1 MGVKNCYDEISLLWQ
16 MDICL
21 VSFWLPGSLW
31 NSFISY
37 GTARWV
43 TDPSA
48 KRDAQ
53 TNECLLIS
61 NANPAM
67 RPARWRRSPSLVRRH
82 LYSFDGLFDERSH
95 RIWPRH
101 VDGVTARDLDDCRTY
116 ALRHEPLGR
125 WWDHLVVGGNH
136 VPV

>member
-1 MGVKNCYDEISLLWQ
+1 MAAWRKSEAQS
-16 MDICL
+16 
-21 VSFWLPGSLW
+21 SA
-31 NSFISY
+31 
-37 GTARWV
+37 GTARWA

-82 LYSFDGLFDERSH
+82 LYSFDGLFDERRH

-101 VDGVTARDLDDCRTY
+101 VDGVTARDLCGSLSS
-116 ALRHEPLGR
+116 ALLAVEPGQVEGR
-125 WWDHLVVGGNH
+125 
-136 VPV
+136 